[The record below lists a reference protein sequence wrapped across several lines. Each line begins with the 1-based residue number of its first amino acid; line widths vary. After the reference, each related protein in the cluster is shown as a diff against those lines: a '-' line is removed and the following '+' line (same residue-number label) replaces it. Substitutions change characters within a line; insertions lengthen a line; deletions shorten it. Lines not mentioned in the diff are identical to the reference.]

1 MIQFNRIGTSA
12 LYLSDANQ
20 ASGGWGFAITRTLP
34 EGQQFPPSASLKDA
48 LTNLTWQGSF
58 VYVATGPYPG
68 SDGDPATFI
77 DHLRSFIADA
87 SVSGQGAIIFLPD
100 GSADQLDVNTLQT
113 YTLLNRTSPTRITP
127 SGPGLSV
134 ALTAVDGLRML
145 IKPNAQLSV
154 PDDGDRID
162 LDLTNSPVA
171 TLGGTFAPSVKAP
184 VSNGAQLHFSGTASG
199 AFTFPLTIVQST
211 LYTQTNWGFQFLIP
225 SQSTVA
231 GVGATPV
238 KYLAA
243 WLPFADPGPPN
254 AVLGFIAQVN
264 EVNPRNQIADASR
277 TLFAFDGTGTD
288 TALASYYRTSV
299 GKPITLTPVPTG
311 NDPAGLIINDGYGT
325 TPIQN
330 GLRLAPVGD
339 FVLAVDGAAPGQPQ
353 SVLCGTSGT
362 ETIDFLPEIAGTQ
375 SGSRLRFVANQPAD
389 IPQFPVQAASPV
401 GPPVEAGV
409 QLFGNRFQTSW
420 VALVPPPSDPG
431 RLGHYSAAPEGA
443 ELFGETPKGTG
454 LLEPKDPGLG
464 LPGTTTFPM
473 MPLAGFTAGQG
484 DQDVT
489 ADQLV
494 QVSREIVSPTRRA
507 AIAAGEVTHASSAAV
522 SLFADAARVA
532 AASAGLIATT
542 TPTGFITRYGENDG
556 LWKQLLLAQVETNGT
571 VTRQLGFTGLNQ
583 KLQSA
588 FQTSEQFLVIANHA
602 ELGPFVPGRTRIPRH
617 RGGSCRRPIRPRSP
631 PPGSSTP
638 SRSAIGTSPAS
649 PASAARMATTAAS

>member
-1 MIQFNRIGTSA
+1 MIQFNRIGTSP

-20 ASGGWGFAITRTLP
+20 VSGGWGFAITRTLP
-34 EGQQFPPSASLKDA
+34 EGQQLPPSASLRDA

-68 SDGDPATFI
+68 CDGDPATFV

-87 SVSGQGAIIFLPD
+87 SVAGQGAIIFLPD
-100 GSADQLDVNTLQT
+100 RSADQLDVNTLQT

-127 SGPGLSV
+127 SGPGLNV
-134 ALTAVDGLRML
+134 ALTSVDGLRML

-184 VSNGAQLHFSGTASG
+184 VSNGAQLHFSGTANG

-225 SQSTVA
+225 SQGTVA

-277 TLFAFDGTGTD
+277 TVFGFDGTGTD

-311 NDPAGLIINDGYGT
+311 NDPAGLVINDGYGT

-353 SVLCGTSGT
+353 SLLCGTSGT

-375 SGSRLRFVANQPAD
+375 SGTRLRFVANQPAD

-409 QLFGNRFQTSW
+409 AAVRQPVPDVVGRAGATAVGPWPARPLHRGTPGRRTLRRDPQRHRVARAEGPRARTAGHHQLPDDAAGRIHRRTRRPGRHGRPAGPGLAGDRQPDPESRHRCRRGHPRLFGR
-420 VALVPPPSDPG
+420 G
-431 RLGHYSAAPEGA
+431 SAC
-443 ELFGETPKGTG
+443 
-454 LLEPKDPGLG
+454 
-464 LPGTTTFPM
+464 
-473 MPLAGFTAGQG
+473 
-484 DQDVT
+484 
-489 ADQLV
+489 
-494 QVSREIVSPTRRA
+494 SRTRPA
-507 AIAAGEVTHASSAAV
+507 W
-522 SLFADAARVA
+522 
-532 AASAGLIATT
+532 
-542 TPTGFITRYGENDG
+542 P
-556 LWKQLLLAQVETNGT
+556 Q
-571 VTRQLGFTGLNQ
+571 
-583 KLQSA
+583 
-588 FQTSEQFLVIANHA
+588 
-602 ELGPFVPGRTRIPRH
+602 PVPG
-617 RGGSCRRPIRPRSP
+617 
-631 PPGSSTP
+631 
-638 SRSAIGTSPAS
+638 
-649 PASAARMATTAAS
+649 